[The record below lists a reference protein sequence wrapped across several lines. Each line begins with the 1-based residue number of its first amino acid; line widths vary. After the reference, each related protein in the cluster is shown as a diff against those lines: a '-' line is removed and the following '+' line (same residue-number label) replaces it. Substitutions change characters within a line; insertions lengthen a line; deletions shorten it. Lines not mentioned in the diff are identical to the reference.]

1 MSCRFIPRI
10 RFTFRLVIIP
20 APVSSADAVYP
31 RFAGLT
37 MFIPLIVSIAPD
49 TEPVRDWG
57 DGIHAAN
64 QRA

>member
-10 RFTFRLVIIP
+10 QFTFRLVII
-20 APVSSADAVYP
+20 PVSSADAVYP